1 MKILSL
7 NDHNYPY
14 FLKHTEQY
22 APDKLYYDGDLPPQN
37 QLMVAVVGTRN
48 ISEYGREATKEIV
61 SGLVEKGFWI
71 VSGMAHGIDSA
82 AHEAAINAG
91 GKTIAVLGTGL
102 DAKYFGLR
110 GKLRQEI
117 PKHGCVITEYPLSAP
132 VYKTNFPERNR
143 IIAGLSIAT
152 VIVEAS
158 SRSGSFITALWS
170 HQIFNRDVFAV
181 PGSIFYPRSQGTHIM
196 IQKNIAFLATSAE
209 DICEHLAIWIQ
220 NKIALSQEDMLSEK
234 DRIILNTLSIKG
246 VPLDEIIERTK
257 LPPAEVSSLLSLL
270 ELRGLV
276 RSQGSLFALPP

>member
-1 MKILSL
+1 METLSL
-7 NDHNYPY
+7 NDPDYPY
-14 FLKHTEQY
+14 FLKQTCKY
-22 APDKLYYDGDLPPQN
+22 APDKLYYDGVLPPTN

-48 ISEYGREATKEIV
+48 ISEYGKEATKNIV

-71 VSGMAHGIDSA
+71 VSGMAYGIDSA

-102 DAKYFGLR
+102 DEKYFGQR
-110 GKLRQEI
+110 GKLKEEI
-117 PKHGCVITEYPLSAP
+117 PKHGCVLTEYPLSAP

-158 SRSGSFITALWS
+158 RRSGSFITALWS
-170 HQIFNRDVFAV
+170 HQIFNRDVFAI

-220 NKIALSQEDMLSEK
+220 NKIALSQEDMLNEK
-234 DRIILNTLSIKG
+234 DRIILNILSLKG
-246 VPLDEIIERTK
+246 TPLDEIIEKTT

-276 RSQGSLFALPP
+276 RSQGSLFARPP